1 MVGRGIGA
9 WLWATRPLTC
19 FVLAACA
26 RADKCAISLVM
37 GRDKDAS
44 MGQDEAEGDLFGGV
58 AGLRDTDVASV
69 ISENDASLVQAM
81 SLMSDEE
88 QLSLEADARRIQTN
102 VRSWLLRRNYRSM
115 RDAARKLQAAT
126 RGMLARKNFEVH
138 KHKAFAAL
146 VIQRAT
152 RSWLKSFVD
161 ASVGAAGAAVAP
173 VRRPS
178 LHTVPEDR
186 RE

>member
-1 MVGRGIGA
+1 MVRWNRVCA
-9 WLWATRPLTC
+9 WVWLDMSLCLYVLSILT
-19 FVLAACA
+19 A
-26 RADKCAISLVM
+26 RWTVD
-37 GRDKDAS
+37 
-44 MGQDEAEGDLFGGV
+44 
-58 AGLRDTDVASV
+58 
-69 ISENDASLVQAM
+69 LVQAM